1 MRTIFLT
8 SLCCV
13 SLIAV
18 ALDLLIIRPTS
29 TPGGVDVHVA
39 MVRGMDV
46 PKTVKIE
53 GTTIVGFSCV
63 DVPNGVACYIAS
75 R

>member
-1 MRTIFLT
+1 MRTVFLT

-29 TPGGVDVHVA
+29 TPGGADVNVA
-39 MVRGMDV
+39 MVSGSDA
-46 PKTVKIE
+46 PKTVKIQ
-53 GTTIVGFSCV
+53 GATVVGFSCV
-63 DVPNGVACYIAS
+63 DVPKGVACYIAS